1 MPPYKAPTLIEISRL
16 AGCSK
21 GAASAVLNGSKGNIG
36 VSEELRQ
43 KVTEVARRLNYRPNF
58 ASRSLALRR
67 TQTLGVYVPPQPWG
81 GIGNAQYAGAML
93 RGVELACL
101 ERHYNMLVLNVAG
114 GAAPERC
121 VESVM
126 EQRVEGLLIL
136 WADGELPWVDLLL
149 QRGGSVAAVDCLQP
163 HPRIDAVMFDNAAA
177 IRLAVDHLVE
187 LGHRRIGYLG
197 TCTAQTIPHNEAR
210 RQAFASAMAAHD
222 LEVDPRWLF
231 GATCI
236 DRVVERSSAHCDE
249 AGSLGA
255 AYFTRLGAARPTAL
269 VAYNDLTAASALRR
283 LAELGVSVPGDV
295 SLVNVEDTALCRYLT
310 PRLTSVRHPLEEMG
324 AIAANRLIDR
334 ATGVTGGEGDVLR
347 TYCAPDLRVRE
358 SAAPPRH

>member
-1 MPPYKAPTLIEISRL
+1 MPPRKAPTLIEISRL

-36 VSEELRQ
+36 VSDELRR
-43 KVTEVARRLNYRPNF
+43 KVTDVARRLNYHPNF

-93 RGVELACL
+93 RGIERACL
-101 ERHYNMLVLNVAG
+101 ERHYNVLILNVAG

-121 VESVM
+121 VESVL

-149 QRGGSVAAVDCLQP
+149 QRGGSVAAVDCLHP
-163 HPRIDAVMFDNAAA
+163 HPGIDAVMFDNAAA
-177 IRLAVDHLVE
+177 IRLAVDHLVA

-197 TCTAQTIPHNEAR
+197 TCTAQTIAHNEAR
-210 RQAFASAMAAHD
+210 RQAFVAATSAHGIDA
-222 LEVDPRWLF
+222 DPRWRF
-231 GATCI
+231 DATRI

-249 AGSLGA
+249 AGALGA
-255 AYFTRLGAARPTAL
+255 AYFAALGAARPTAL
-269 VAYNDLTAASALRR
+269 VAYNDLVAASALRR
-283 LAELGVSVPGDV
+283 LAELGLSVPGDV
-295 SLVNVEDTALCRYLT
+295 SLVNVEDTALCRYLM

-324 AIAANRLIDR
+324 ALAAHRLIDR
-334 ATGVTGGEGDVLR
+334 ATGDPDSAGDVLR

-358 SAAPPRH
+358 STAPPRS